1 MQPPSSGSGRYEL
14 REILGR
20 GGMGVIYRAWDTLMR
35 REVALKTINDVSSQ
49 SAHQLFYKEW
59 GLQASITHPNIAEI
73 YDIGELEHEGEVR
86 PYFVMPLLL
95 GSTLG
100 DLIAKSSPRLTVERI
115 AGMLI
120 QTCRGLQAAHDRG
133 LIHRDLKPNNV
144 FILEDDS
151 VKIIDFGIAH
161 AGTSAQTS
169 VRGTLAYMAPELLQ
183 MKPATVASDVF
194 AVGVLGY
201 EALSLRRPFPGA
213 SDAEIARAIL
223 HDHPASLVDLL
234 PSLPINLGRAIH
246 KALAKQPWHRFSSA
260 KDLGETVQ
268 KAIHGEPIAI
278 FDSDKVVPR
287 VEKATKAFEKG
298 EYQVAMEI
306 LHELESEGHV
316 EQEITLLRRQVE
328 QVQRQ
333 IAVKQF
339 LDSAR
344 RFSQEEEFGLALRK
358 VQEAIDLDPEN
369 TDAQALR
376 NEIEKGRR
384 ARKIEEWAT
393 LARKHLDNNAFGHA
407 RSALT
412 SLLELRPGEP
422 GAMALMAELEQRE
435 QEYEKIRQEK
445 SRVYTHA
452 KDAWQRGEVTSAL
465 TQLDR
470 WMLLEKDA
478 PETQGERLLAL
489 QSFYNQVRNE
499 HETLNKS
506 LDLAR
511 QQLAEGEYNKSL
523 EICRQYLA
531 KYPGHAL
538 FQALKFDIEEKR
550 RQHLSA
556 FIADTD
562 VQVEQQPDLDKR
574 TAILEQALLVHP
586 GEPHF
591 ERALKLTQDKR
602 DLVSSVVSR
611 ARLHEDE
618 GRYGEAIDQWEILR
632 AIHPVHP
639 GLNLELERLR
649 KRRDA
654 QARQDARGNWVKRID
669 GHMEA
674 RAYGRAASDVEQ
686 ALGEFPG
693 DAELEQIGSIA
704 RKKDQ
709 KLAEALQ
716 ILEKGR
722 VLIEEGHFDEG
733 IETLRGADQLDEG
746 NPTIRTA
753 LTAAL
758 ATRARKLAEDQ
769 SESADAALAELLQV
783 DPGNTLGMNLRAIRA
798 DQKREEFITWCT
810 AQARKLQE
818 AGDPNGAIAIVQQGL
833 LSYPN
838 EARLNQLL
846 GQLEKNVREAATKDD
861 QRKVIEQLQSLSE
874 AAEKPSTADVFD
886 RISSEVS
893 AIEKDRPG
901 DQECVALIGEIRR
914 KIAKAKAVL
923 IAPLPPPQPAPA
935 AKAKKPKAAAPAPIS
950 PAPAA
955 AAATPVSPKQAAPA
969 GGGGAIR
976 PPKALPKPVRNAI
989 IGGAILIVLISIFAL
1004 WKKTQVSGTGT
1015 VLVEIRTTPP
1025 GARITV
1031 GGEQKGLSNLTLEM
1045 APGDYQ
1051 ITAELD
1057 GYEPVL
1063 TPLSVQKGV
1072 PTGVGLMLNPWR
1084 PSVRVYSDIE
1094 IASASL
1100 SGRPLNPG
1108 AAGEYVLDSLND
1120 GNYDLTLSGP
1130 QGSATVAL
1138 LLAGNSMPVVT
1149 APVTVTAIDLLL
1161 VHLFRDH
1168 LVVYSSTPGAQAS
1181 VDGGSPKPVPPEGA
1195 SFSGIVPGTRMVE
1208 LNDGKTSR
1216 TVSVIV
1222 SGGAPVV
1229 QIFVLGKGAAGSGS
1243 ILITTGEDQVGAKIN
1258 GYAHWLKSRNG
1269 AIRIGSL
1276 KPGIYKVE
1284 VFKDGFQ
1291 SPAAA
1296 SVEVK
1301 AGEETRIE
1309 LKPRAVV
1316 RLASV
1321 TVSGPAGAQLVVDGS
1336 AAGSIPS
1343 SGSITLD
1350 LPPGQHS
1357 FELRRNSSRSASV
1370 TRDLRAGES
1379 VSLGSELAFPQQATG
1394 TVKFEITP
1402 PGARLTLHRRG
1413 EAENQSQ
1420 AVTQSSMTLPEGTY
1434 VLTVSAQGYASSVVT
1449 FQVAAGSANTIPVA
1463 LRQLSEQAG
1472 RAETSPPRG
1481 IQDFQD
1487 ISSWIADGAWRVR
1500 RGGNYVLYGAPPSP
1514 GTYQFAFQ
1522 LRRGKRAQWVVNYK
1536 DPRNHVLYRVEDKE
1550 IVRVEVVNGKQTEA
1564 GKTAHKLANLTEFE
1578 VRIVV
1583 DHNRIRH
1590 EFRQGGGW
1598 VAVDQM
1604 QSQADDLS
1612 AGRFGFLV
1620 PGNRLGL
1627 ADEVAVKDF
1636 VFRPGGGQ

>member
-35 REVALKTINDVSSQ
+35 REVALKTIYDVSSQ
-49 SAHQLFYKEW
+49 SAQQLFYREW

-73 YDIGELEHEGEVR
+73 YDIGEMEHEGEVR
-86 PYFVMPLLL
+86 PYFVMPLLP
-95 GSTLG
+95 GFTLG
-100 DLIAKSSPRLTVERI
+100 DLIAKSSPRLTVDRI
-115 AGMLI
+115 AGMII

-133 LIHRDLKPNNV
+133 LIHRDLKPSNI

-151 VKIIDFGIAH
+151 VKIIDFGVAH
-161 AGTSAQTS
+161 AGTGAQTS

-183 MKPATVASDVF
+183 MKPASAASDIF
-194 AVGVLGY
+194 AVGVLSY
-201 EALSLRRPFPGA
+201 EALTHRRPFTGS
-213 SDAEIARAIL
+213 SDTEISRAIL
-223 HDHPASLVDLL
+223 YEHPSSLIDLL

-246 KALAKQPWHRFSSA
+246 KALAKQPWHRYSSA
-260 KDLGETVQ
+260 KEFGDTVQ
-268 KAIHGEPIAI
+268 KALHGEPIAI
-278 FDSDKVVPR
+278 FDSDKVLPR
-287 VEKATKAFEKG
+287 VEKATRAFEKG

-333 IAVKQF
+333 ITVKQF
-339 LDSAR
+339 LESAR
-344 RFSQEEEFGLALRK
+344 RFSEEEEFGLALRK
-358 VQEAIDLDPEN
+358 VQEALDLDPEN

-376 NEIEKGRR
+376 NDIEKGRR

-393 LARKHLDNNAFGHA
+393 LAQKHLENNAFGHA
-407 RSALT
+407 RSALN

-422 GAMALMAELEQRE
+422 GAMALMAELERRE
-435 QEYEKIRQEK
+435 QEYENIRQEK
-445 SRVYTHA
+445 SRVYSQA
-452 KDAWQRGEVTSAL
+452 RDAWQRGEVTSAL

-511 QQLAEGEYNKSL
+511 QQLAEGDYNKAL

-538 FQALKFDIEEKR
+538 FQALQFDVEEKK

-556 FIADTD
+556 FIAETD

-574 TAILEQALLVHP
+574 TAILEEALLVHP

-591 ERALKLTQDKR
+591 ERALRLTQDKR

-632 AIHPVHP
+632 AIHPAHP
-639 GLNLELERLR
+639 GLELELERLR
-649 KRRDA
+649 KRKDA
-654 QARQDARGNWVKRID
+654 QSRQDARGNWVKRID
-669 GHMEA
+669 AHMEA
-674 RAYGRAASDVEQ
+674 RAYGRAVSDVEQ
-686 ALGEFPG
+686 ALAEFPG

-722 VLIEEGHFDEG
+722 LLIEEGKYDEG

-758 ATRARKLAEDQ
+758 ATRAKKLAEEQ

-783 DPGNTLGMNLRAIRA
+783 DPANTLGMNLRALRA

-818 AGDPNGAIAIVQQGL
+818 AGDLNGAIAIVQQGL

-846 GQLEKNVREAATKDD
+846 GQLEKSAREAATKDD
-861 QRKVIEQLQSLSE
+861 RRKAIQQLQSLSQ
-874 AAEKPSTADVFD
+874 AAEMPSTAEAFD
-886 RISSEVS
+886 RISAEVS
-893 AIEKDRPG
+893 NIEKARSG
-901 DQECVALIGEIRR
+901 DQECMALIGEIRH
-914 KIAKAKAVL
+914 KIAKSKADL
-923 IAPLPPPQPAPA
+923 IAPPPPPQPPPAPA
-935 AKAKKPKAAAPAPIS
+935 VTKPEAAAPVLS
-950 PAPAA
+950 APAA
-955 AAATPVSPKQAAPA
+955 AVAPALPKKAGPAAAPRS
-969 GGGGAIR
+969 IR
-976 PPKALPKPVRNAI
+976 PPKSLPKPVRNAI
-989 IGGAILIVLISIFAL
+989 IGGAILIVLVSIFAL
-1004 WKKTQVSGTGT
+1004 WRKTQGSAAGSVQ
-1015 VLVEIRTTPP
+1015 VEIRTTPP
-1025 GARITV
+1025 GARIMV
-1031 GGEQKGLSNLTLEM
+1031 GGEQKGLSNLTLKM

-1057 GYEPVL
+1057 GYEPVV
-1063 TPLSVQKGV
+1063 TPLAVQKGV

-1094 IASASL
+1094 LVSAAL
-1100 SGRPLNPG
+1100 SGRPMNPG

-1120 GNYDLTLSGP
+1120 GNYELAVSGP

-1138 LLAGNSMPVVT
+1138 QLAGNSMPAVT
-1149 APVTVTAIDLLL
+1149 APVSAAAVDLLL
-1161 VHLFRDH
+1161 VHIFRDR
-1168 LVVYSSTPGAQAS
+1168 LVVYASTPAAQVS

-1195 SFSGIVPGTRMVE
+1195 SFSGIAPGTRQVE
-1208 LNDGKTSR
+1208 VNDGKTSR

-1229 QIFVLGKGAAGSGS
+1229 QTFVLGKSAAGSGS

-1258 GYAHWLKSRNG
+1258 GYPHWLKSRNG
-1269 AIRIGSL
+1269 TVRIGSL
-1276 KPGIYKVE
+1276 KPGTYKVE

-1291 SPAAA
+1291 SPPPA

-1309 LKPRAVV
+1309 LRPRIVV

-1321 TVSGPAGAQLVVDGS
+1321 TVSGPAGAQVVVDGS
-1336 AAGSIPS
+1336 AAGFIPAA
-1343 SGSITLD
+1343 GSITLD

-1357 FELRRNSSRSASV
+1357 FELRRASNRSASV

-1402 PGARLTLHRRG
+1402 PAAKMTLRRRG
-1413 EAENQSQ
+1413 EAENQAQ
-1420 AVTQSSMTLPEGTY
+1420 AVTQTSMTLTEGAY
-1434 VLTVSAQGYASSVVT
+1434 VLTVSAQGYATSVVT
-1449 FQVAAGSANTIPVA
+1449 FQVGAGSANTIPVA
-1463 LRQLSEQAG
+1463 LRQLAEQAG
-1472 RAETSPPRG
+1472 RTEVSPPRG

-1487 ISSWIADGAWRVR
+1487 ISSWVADGAWRVR

-1522 LRRGKRAQWVVNYK
+1522 LRRGRRAQWVVNYK
-1536 DPRNHVLYRVEDKE
+1536 DPRNHVLFRVEDKE
-1550 IVRVEVVNGKQTEA
+1550 IVRVEVVNGRQSET
-1564 GKTAHKLANLTEFE
+1564 GHTAHKLANLKEFD

-1583 DHNRIRH
+1583 ERSRIRH
-1590 EFRQGGGW
+1590 EFRQNGGW
-1598 VAVDQM
+1598 IAVDQM
-1604 QSQADDLS
+1604 QSQAGDLS

-1636 VFRPGGGQ
+1636 VFRPAGGQ